1 MFLAPLLLSGLLGC
15 VIDRTGQSAT
25 DQMHREL
32 ADHGRRVR
40 ELEVVSEDMS
50 RRVGQM
56 EEVTRARGQEE
67 ILKMETMEQLRQE
80 VAHIRGDFEVLQHEY
95 GTYEQAGLGYQQ
107 DSDYRM
113 SYVEDRVGQLEKSLG
128 VKTPP
133 PPVRDPSTGGVVAVD
148 PAAPVDPTAVTP
160 PPLDP
165 AVEAAVASTPE
176 EVFALVAKNLEA
188 GNGGVAR
195 AIAKR
200 FVQDNPKSDRVAEAY
215 YRIAESWQNEA
226 DYKTAAAAFQLVA
239 DKYADSTWA
248 PWSVLRVGECFSALG
263 DKDTA
268 KLFWS
273 DVVQRYPKSKAAKEA
288 KSLLQK

>member
-1 MFLAPLLLSGLLGC
+1 MIFAPFLLAC

-67 ILKMETMEQLRQE
+67 ILKMETMEQLRSE
-80 VAHIRGDFEVLQHEY
+80 VARIRGDFEVLQHDY
-95 GTYEQAGLGYQQ
+95 GTYEQAGVGFQR

-113 SYVEDRVGQLEKSLG
+113 SYVETRVGELEKSLG
-128 VKTPP
+128 VKSPP
-133 PPVRDPSTGGVVAVD
+133 PPGRDPSTGAVPGGAGATDPTVGSTGTPVATPEVQA
-148 PAAPVDPTAVTP
+148 AAPG
-160 PPLDP
+160 
-165 AVEAAVASTPE
+165 TPE
-176 EVFALVAKNLEA
+176 ELFALLGKNLEE

-195 AIAKR
+195 AIARR

-226 DYKTAAAAFQLVA
+226 DYKTAAAAFQLVS
-239 DKYADSTWA
+239 DKYSQSTWA
-248 PWSVLRVGECFSALG
+248 PWSVLRVGECFAALG
-263 DKDTA
+263 DKENA
-268 KLFWS
+268 RLFWS
-273 DVVQRYPKSKAAKEA
+273 DVVQRFPKSKAGKEA
-288 KSLLQK
+288 KALLAK

>member
-1 MFLAPLLLSGLLGC
+1 MILVPLLVAC

-80 VAHIRGDFEVLQHEY
+80 VAHIRGDFEVLQHDY
-95 GTYEQAGLGYQQ
+95 GTYEQAGVGFQQ
-107 DSDYRM
+107 DSDFRM
-113 SYVEDRVGQLEKSLG
+113 SYTESRVAALEKSLG
-128 VKTPP
+128 MKTPP
-133 PPVRDPSTGGVVAVD
+133 APVRDPSTGAVTGADPLATVD
-148 PAAPVDPTAVTP
+148 PSGTPTGTPTVTP
-160 PPLDP
+160 TPEPP
-165 AVEAAVASTPE
+165 VTSTPE
-176 EVFALVAKNLEA
+176 EIFALIGKNLEE

-195 AIAKR
+195 AVAKR
-200 FVQDNPKSDRVAEAY
+200 FIQDNPKSDRVAEAY

-239 DKYADSTWA
+239 DKYPESTWA
-248 PWSVLRVGECFSALG
+248 PWSVLRVGECFAALG
-263 DKDTA
+263 DKATA
-268 KLFWS
+268 KLFWA
-273 DVVQRYPKSKAAKEA
+273 DVIQRYPKSKAAKEA
-288 KSLLQK
+288 KAQQGK

>member
-1 MFLAPLLLSGLLGC
+1 VILAPFLLSGLLAC

-80 VAHIRGDFEVLQHEY
+80 VARIRGDFEVLQHDY
-95 GTYEQAGLGYQQ
+95 GTYEQAGVGFQQ

-113 SYVEDRVGQLEKSLG
+113 SYVESRVGQLEKSLG
-128 VKTPP
+128 VKAPAPP
-133 PPVRDPSTGGVVAVD
+133 TRDPSTGAITTPD
-148 PAAPVDPTAVTP
+148 PAAPT
-160 PPLDP
+160 DP
-165 AVEAAVASTPE
+165 AAVGPAVAPEVDVPVSATPE
-176 EVFALVAKNLEA
+176 ELFSLIGKNLEE

-200 FVQDNPKSDRVAEAY
+200 FIQDNPKSDRVAEAY

-226 DYKTAAAAFQLVA
+226 DYKTAAAAFQLVS
-239 DKYADSTWA
+239 DKYAQSTWA
-248 PWSVLRVGECFSALG
+248 SWSVLRVGECFAALG
-263 DKDTA
+263 DKENA
-268 KLFWS
+268 RLFWS
-273 DVVQRYPKSKAAKEA
+273 DVVQRFPKSKAAKEA
-288 KSLLQK
+288 KALLAK

>member
-1 MFLAPLLLSGLLGC
+1 MILAPLLLAC
-15 VIDRTGQSAT
+15 VIDRTGQSST
-25 DQMHREL
+25 DQMRREL

-56 EEVTRARGQEE
+56 EEVTRARGQDE

-95 GTYEQAGLGYQQ
+95 GTYEQAGIGYQQ

-113 SYVEDRVGQLEKSLG
+113 AYVEDRVGQLEKSLG

-133 PPVRDPSTGGVVAVD
+133 PPVRDPSTGGVAT
-148 PAAPVDPTAVTP
+148 VDPTVAANPTVVP
-160 PPLDP
+160 SVADP
-165 AVEAAVASTPE
+165 VVEPALAATPE
-176 EVFALVAKNLEA
+176 EVFALIAKNLEE

-195 AIAKR
+195 AIARR
-200 FVQDNPKSDRVAEAY
+200 FVQDNPKSDRVAEAH

-226 DYKTAAAAFQLVA
+226 DYKTAAAAFQLIA
-239 DKYADSTWA
+239 DNHADSTWA